1 MARSAVTF
9 ELGTEQIGQ
18 AATGNDFISGI
29 CLYGTAPGSFATTAQ
44 QAVYSVSDAEAK
56 GITLDYA
63 DETLARGI
71 VTIVK
76 GSTGDTVK
84 IVVTEPNPV
93 TTSNPTG
100 TTAYTLCEYTQAA
113 GDTTDTLLAVSVVA
127 AINANSYL
135 TATGSLTG
143 YTATNSAGVI
153 TLIARQGIGIG
164 LNSGTPIATTV
175 TGTLTATITQQFGT
189 GTGGAT
195 AGVYS
200 KKAVW
205 HYQVSEFFRAN
216 PTGVLWVGFTA
227 TPSAT
232 YAEVVTLG
240 DAAEGAIKQY
250 AVFDPT
256 VTNVAT
262 FTSNGTI
269 LQARA
274 VDLFGQY
281 NPAGSIV
288 YAANIKAI
296 SDLSTLQNQQTKSNY
311 YISLVIMQD
320 GAAAGAQLYI
330 NSGISITNVGCVLGT
345 ISKAQVNQDIGEI
358 GAFNITDDTE
368 MAVPAFANGQRV
380 SAVASNLLD
389 QLDSYRYIFATK
401 QPNITG
407 TYIVNDWTSITA
419 TSPYYRISRNRTMS
433 KAVRLIYANV
443 VPLLKSQ
450 IQLNPDGTIT
460 QVSIAKF
467 AGAII
472 PVQTQMRN
480 ANELSNLRIT
490 IDSAQNIISEGKIVI
505 GVAIQPTITADF
517 IEVKMSFTAKI

>member
-1 MARSAVTF
+1 MSRSEVTF
-9 ELGTEQIGQ
+9 VLGTDQIGQ

-71 VTIVK
+71 VTIVR

-93 TTSNPTG
+93 TTANPTG
-100 TTAYTLCEYTQAA
+100 TTARTLCEYTQAA

-135 TATGSLTG
+135 TATGTLTG

-189 GTGGAT
+189 GSGGAT

-200 KKAVW
+200 KKSVW
-205 HYQVSEFFRAN
+205 HYEVSEFFRGNA
-216 PTGVLWVGFTA
+216 TGVLWVGFTA

-232 YAEVVTLG
+232 YAEVVTLQN
-240 DAAEGAIKQY
+240 AANGACKQI

-256 VTNVAT
+256 VTSAAT

-274 VDLFGQY
+274 VDMFAAY
-281 NPAGSIV
+281 NPCIIL

-311 YISLVIMQD
+311 YVSNVIMQD

-330 NSGISITNVGCVLGT
+330 NSGISITNVGCALGT
-345 ISKAQVNQDIGEI
+345 TSKAKVNQDIGEI

-368 MAVPAFANGQRV
+368 MAVPAFANGQLV
-380 SAVASNLLD
+380 SAVASSLLN
-389 QLDSYRYIFATK
+389 QLDSYRYLFATN
-401 QPNITG
+401 QPNISG
-407 TYIVNDWTSITA
+407 TFIVNDWSNINA
-419 TSPYYRISRNRTMS
+419 TSPYYRISRNRTMN
-433 KAVRLIYANV
+433 KAVRLIYANIV
-443 VPLLKSQ
+443 LLLKSQ

-467 AGAII
+467 GGAII

-480 ANELSNLRIT
+480 ADELSNLRIT
-490 IDSAQNIISEGKIVI
+490 INPAQNIISEGKIVI

-517 IEVKMSFTAKI
+517 IQVNMSFVAKI